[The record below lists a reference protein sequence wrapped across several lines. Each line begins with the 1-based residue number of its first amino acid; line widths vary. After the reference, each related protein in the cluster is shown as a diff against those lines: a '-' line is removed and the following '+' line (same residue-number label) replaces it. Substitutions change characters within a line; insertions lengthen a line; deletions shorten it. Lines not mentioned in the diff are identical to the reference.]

1 MVASPP
7 QIVLDDTKSASH
19 LPRDMRM
26 ASIACALAIAGC
38 TFNTTFLQSRPPLGS
53 LTTFF
58 ILAHDA
64 FWLIVVAVLLL
75 GITIL
80 RLPTA
85 ASVILCYPRTVI
97 VTLMALVLICGVIGT
112 RVVFHG
118 FLTQDEFL
126 AEFDATILRSGMA
139 IAPVDSEWRPYVSAL
154 ATSFML
160 PIPHGAG
167 FASAYLP
174 VNASLRAIVGLVAD
188 PSLTGPLLAALAVVT
203 TFGVARRLWPTRLDA
218 AFISTLLVATSSQV
232 LVTSMT
238 SYAMTALLTLNLIW
252 LWFYLR
258 DDKIGHGAAIGVGFF
273 ASGVHQ
279 LIFHP
284 LFVAPFI
291 VRLWA
296 SGRRPLALTYVVS
309 YAAICLFWISY
320 WQIVLEWQGMSPQ
333 DSGDA
338 GPLYFMARVVSLLA
352 SFRWTGVG
360 LMLTNVLRFVDW
372 QNPMLLPLSFLAYRS
387 IRDGSRIARELTT
400 GVILTLAAM
409 FILMPD
415 QGLGWGYRYLHGLI
429 GSLSLLAG
437 YGWIALSARATRNEM
452 ATSWTTLVIG
462 SAISWLIL
470 FPAHAKHAHDFAAP
484 YFRAMEAIEHAST
497 DLVIVDKSGFVFAED
512 FVRNDPFLR
521 NRPKV
526 LDLTLL
532 DDANLADLCAR
543 YSISLFGRPQALAF
557 GIPLYD
563 DAMKFDDEVRAKNRA
578 AMARLSC
585 GIDMAVSAN
594 KGLRF

>member
-1 MVASPP
+1 
-7 QIVLDDTKSASH
+7 
-19 LPRDMRM
+19 MRM
-26 ASIACALAIAGC
+26 ALIACALAIAVC
-38 TFNTTFLQSRPPLGS
+38 TFNTTLLQSRSPLGS

-58 ILAHDA
+58 VLAHDA

-85 ASVILCYPRTVI
+85 ASHAASVILCYSRTVI

-112 RVVFHG
+112 HVVFHG

-188 PSLTGPLLAALAVVT
+188 TSLTGPLLAALAVVT

-218 AFISTLLVATSSQV
+218 AFISTLLVATSPQV

-238 SYAMTALLTLNLIW
+238 SYAMTAHLTLNLIW
-252 LWFYLR
+252 LWLFLR
-258 DDKIGHGAAIGVGFF
+258 DDKIGHGAAIGVGFL
-273 ASGVHQ
+273 ASGLHQ

-320 WQIVLEWQGMSPQ
+320 WRIVLEWQGMSPQ

-338 GPLYFMARVVSLLA
+338 GPLYFMVRVVSLLA

-437 YGWIALSARATRNEM
+437 YGWIALSARATRDEI
-452 ATSWTTLVIG
+452 AASWTMLTIG
-462 SAISWLIL
+462 SAVAWLIL
-470 FPAHAKHAHDFAAP
+470 LPVHAKHAHDFATP
-484 YFRAMEAIEHAST
+484 YFRAADAIGHTAT
-497 DLVIVDKSGFVFAED
+497 DPVVIDKSGLLFAED
-512 FVRNDPFLR
+512 LVRNDPFLR
-521 NRPKV
+521 HRPKV

-532 DDANLADLCAR
+532 DEANLADLCAR
-543 YSISLFGRPQALAF
+543 YSISMFGRRQGLAF
-557 GIPLYD
+557 GISPND
-563 DAMKFDDEVRAKNRA
+563 EQTKFDDDVRAKKKA

-585 GIDMAVSAN
+585 GVDMAVSAD
-594 KGLRF
+594 KDTRF